1 MNRGLTVG
9 IVLLTFLAG
18 TAALNRM
25 MPSRLT
31 QERILASER
40 MAAAVERADAAFRSY
55 SDRQPEKGLTDFV
68 PEPFSVRFECS
79 NGSFTVRCEPSW
91 APKGCARLKEAVA
104 AGVYDDAHFFRVIPG
119 FVVQFGIPGDPEI
132 AGRWHESWIADDP
145 VVESNT
151 VGTMSFATSGPN
163 SRTTQLFINLG
174 DNASLDALGF
184 APIGRVVEGME
195 VVEAIIAEYGETP
208 DQGRIQ
214 AEGKVYLDTSFPNM
228 DFIRSATILGPD
240 PQD

>member
-18 TAALNRM
+18 TVALNRM

-40 MAAAVERADAAFRSY
+40 MAAAVERADAALRSY
-55 SDRQPEKGLTDFV
+55 SDDQPEKGLMDFA

-91 APKGCARLKEAVA
+91 APLGCARLKEAVA
-104 AGVYDDAHFFRVIPG
+104 AGVYDGAHFFRVVPG
-119 FVVQFGIPGDPEI
+119 FVVQFGIPGDPEL
-132 AGRWHESWIADDP
+132 AGRWRNSPIEDDP

-151 VGTMSFATSGPN
+151 VGTMSFANSGPN
-163 SRTTQLFINLG
+163 TRTTQLFINLG
-174 DNASLDALGF
+174 DNASLDARGF
-184 APIGRVVEGME
+184 APIGRVIEGMD
-195 VVEAIIAEYGETP
+195 VVEAIAAEYGETP
-208 DQGRIQ
+208 DQERIQ
-214 AEGKVYLDTSFPNM
+214 AEGNAYLDASFPNM
-228 DFIRSATILGPD
+228 DYIRKATILGPD
-240 PQD
+240 QQD

>member
-9 IVLLTFLAG
+9 IVLLAFLAG
-18 TAALNRM
+18 TVALNRT

-55 SDRQPEKGLTDFV
+55 SDRQSEKGLTDSASG
-68 PEPFSVRFECS
+68 PFSVRFECS

-91 APKGCARLKEAVA
+91 APKGCARLKEAVE
-104 AGVYDDAHFFRVIPG
+104 AGVYDGAYFFRVVPG
-119 FVVQFGIPGDPEI
+119 FVVQFGIPGDPEL
-132 AGRWHESWIADDP
+132 AGQWRDSTIEDDP

-174 DNASLDALGF
+174 DNASLDARGF
-184 APIGRVVEGME
+184 APIGRVIEGMD
-195 VVEAIIAEYGETP
+195 VVEAIAAEYGEMP
-208 DQGRIQ
+208 DQERIQ
-214 AEGKVYLDTSFPNM
+214 AEGKTYLDISFPNM
-228 DFIRSATILGPD
+228 DSIRTATILRPD